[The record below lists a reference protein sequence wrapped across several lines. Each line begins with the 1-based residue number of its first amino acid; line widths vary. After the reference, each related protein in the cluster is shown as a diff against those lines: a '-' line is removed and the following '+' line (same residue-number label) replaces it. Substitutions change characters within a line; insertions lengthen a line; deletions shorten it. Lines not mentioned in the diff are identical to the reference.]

1 MPFRYSQYLNAAAV
15 RHRSV
20 SYNALA
26 PIVDG
31 SGQKTGKNL
40 VKF

>member
-1 MPFRYSQYLNAAAV
+1 MPVRYSQYLNAAV

-26 PIVDG
+26 PSVDG
-31 SGQKTGKNL
+31 RGQNL
-40 VKF
+40 DEFR

>member
-1 MPFRYSQYLNAAAV
+1 MPVRYSQYLNAAAV

-31 SGQKTGKNL
+31 K
-40 VKF
+40 VKSPDESR